1 MGPLHKRRWKGALR
15 RRPIIMVRRRA
26 GMVGVVMTLLCLT
39 QLLSIS
45 EANVPEAAVSA
56 PADII
61 PKEVHE
67 TLQASSDLLQDPE
80 DFVEGLS
87 ASPNAAHRAAKANK
101 QIMSADDAISA
112 LAKRT
117 KKELK
122 GDLSAKSVAS
132 LKPVH
137 LHRSR
142 AAKKAA
148 KKIAARTV
156 GEEAKREAKK
166 HGGHKQKKALRM
178 AILVGQ
184 RKKAL
189 RKAKAALMLATK
201 RRKAKKAAKKAVK
214 KAVKKAKAKKK
225 LHHLSHSKKNLF
237 HPMSTQH
244 SKAQCR
250 HSCSSS
256 SAKEVR
262 HTCKK
267 QCDKADYNCVAQCAL
282 PIKKCLCKCSSNKL
296 WTCSGHRCGCWKLQ
310 HTDNGRVAKAMM
322 KAENKALAKG
332 LGKAVAMKKAAAAA
346 HTAKIAKHGKAA
358 KKPAALAQTKEW
370 LKTVF

>member
-1 MGPLHKRRWKGALR
+1 MG
-15 RRPIIMVRRRA
+15 
-26 GMVGVVMTLLCLT
+26 
-39 QLLSIS
+39 
-45 EANVPEAAVSA
+45 
-56 PADII
+56 
-61 PKEVHE
+61 

-201 RRKAKKAAKKAVK
+201 RRKAKK
-214 KAVKKAKAKKK
+214 KAKKK

-237 HPMSTQH
+237 PPMSNQH

-250 HSCSSS
+250 RSCSSS